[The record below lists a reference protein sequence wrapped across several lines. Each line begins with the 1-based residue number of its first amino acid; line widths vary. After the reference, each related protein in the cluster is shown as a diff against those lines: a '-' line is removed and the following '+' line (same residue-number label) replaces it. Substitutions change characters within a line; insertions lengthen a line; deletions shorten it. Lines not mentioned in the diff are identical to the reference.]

1 MNNHWLK
8 GIILV
13 CCLQL
18 AAPVILSGQ
27 IDFVTGRS
35 AVEIGNNKSIYH
47 NKNENIRE
55 KMIREA
61 VWDAIKKGGYERIS
75 IVEDHSI
82 KSSKSQ
88 TYEEVFEEFVS
99 NSLIEKNVEW
109 RRKSSFRFARDSSY
123 KKNKIWICE
132 VDGEIRSIKNKP
144 YGSNQADIKTT
155 ANPLNN
161 FITRKRY
168 NVAYLNAGETRGV
181 EKGDKFITY
190 RNKRVKNIGGS
201 YWIPKK
207 KGFIVITDVYDNF
220 SIGRVVKGVFTT
232 SESQQAAKIDF
243 QTIRLGLEYRL
254 SGSHEQIYRWYNPFG
269 IEDTSAL
276 IDTYTHTLYFFQYGL
291 VSHTG
296 FKLGFEVYDT
306 DTKLENSDSLISAYC
321 FVPKIDFNFAFGLVP
336 DFLYIQ
342 PSVALGYLFTD
353 ISEENRELHFG
364 KPKKG
369 WGADVVLE
377 ADISIHLRLWHFDII
392 GGVSYKYIND
402 LPDLTNYYPHVGLS
416 YNFVRYARDNFDVK

>member
-1 MNNHWLK
+1 MSNHWSK
-8 GIILV
+8 GIILT
-13 CCLQL
+13 CCLQFFI
-18 AAPVILSGQ
+18 PVFLIGQ
-27 IDFVTGRS
+27 TIYVTGHFTKRL
-35 AVEIGNNKSIYH
+35 ENKKSIYH
-47 NKNENIRE
+47 HKNKHARE
-55 KMIREA
+55 EMIREA
-61 VWDAIKKGGYERIS
+61 VLDAVGQAPHEKIS
-75 IVEDHSI
+75 VIEDYRI
-82 KSSKSQ
+82 KSSRSQ
-88 TYEEVFEEFVS
+88 SYEEIIEDFIS
-99 NSLIEKNVEW
+99 QSLIEKHVEW
-109 RRKSSFRFARDSSY
+109 RRTSSYQFARDSSD
-123 KKNKIWICE
+123 NKTWICE

-243 QTIRLGLEYRL
+243 QTTRLGIEYRL

-276 IDTYTHTLYFFQYGL
+276 IDTYTHSLYFFQYGL

-377 ADISIHLRLWHFDII
+377 SDISLHLRLWHFDII
-392 GGVSYKYIND
+392 GGVTYKYIND
-402 LPDLTNYYPHVGLS
+402 LPDLSNYYPHVGLS